1 MKRHFYNLQAIVNG
15 KNGLCFLLAIGLYLF
30 VQTSYAAG
38 AKRIIALSPHSVEL
52 LYAIGAG
59 DRIVATVEFADYP
72 EQAKS
77 ILRVGNYAG
86 IKIEKILE
94 LKPDLI
100 VAWRSGNK
108 ANDLQKIESL
118 GFKIHYTQPNSISQI
133 SDDLRLLGELTS
145 LEDNAAK
152 VINRLSRRYESIKQQ
167 YRNKE
172 SISVYYQLWHEPM
185 RSVGAGSW
193 IEKMIADCGGKN
205 IFNDSNSD
213 YPLVSMESVLVK
225 KPKVIIIPHHS
236 GGDKRP
242 TNIWSRWKEI
252 PAVKNKHIF
261 TLNGDIL
268 HRFTPRA
275 LDGLEQ
281 LCKVIDRA
289 R

>member
-1 MKRHFYNLQAIVNG
+1 MKRHLKKQRLIVSS
-15 KNGLCFLLAIGLYLF
+15 KNSLCFLLGIGMYLF
-30 VQTSYAAG
+30 VQVTYAAG
-38 AKRIIALSPHSVEL
+38 AKRIVALSPHSVEL

-59 DRIVATVEFADYP
+59 DRIVATVEYADYP

-86 IKIEKILE
+86 IKIEKILA

-100 VAWRSGNK
+100 VAWRSGNR
-108 ANDLQKIESL
+108 ATDLKKIESL
-118 GFKIHYTQPNSISQI
+118 GFKIHYTQPKSISQI
-133 SDDLRLLGELTS
+133 SDDLRLLGELTG
-145 LEDNAAK
+145 LEEKAAE
-152 VINRLSRRYESIKQQ
+152 VINTLSRRYEAIKQQ
-167 YRNKE
+167 YRSKPN
-172 SISVYYQLWHEPM
+172 IPVYYQLWHEPM
-185 RSVGAGSW
+185 RSVGPGSW
-193 IEKMIADCGGKN
+193 IEKMIADCGGEN

-213 YPLVSMESVLVK
+213 YPLVSIESVLVK

-242 TNIWSRWKEI
+242 TDIWSRWSEI

-281 LCKVIDRA
+281 LCKVIDQA